1 MRDKILELRKQ
12 GLSLRKIAKQVGLD
26 KTTIDYY
33 CNTEKFNERQN
44 NYRRNIRKKLIDI
57 YGGKCNI
64 CNYNKSHSALDFHHK
79 NAEEKTFGISEGLRL
94 KYSYE
99 KLFNESKK
107 CILICS
113 NCHHEIH
120 DKLTVL

>member
-64 CNYNKSHSALDFHHK
+64 CNYNQLYYVYYVFHHL
-79 NAEEKTFGISEGLRL
+79 ILL
-94 KYSYE
+94 II
-99 KLFNESKK
+99 LFVN
-107 CILICS
+107 L
-113 NCHHEIH
+113 
-120 DKLTVL
+120 LLFV